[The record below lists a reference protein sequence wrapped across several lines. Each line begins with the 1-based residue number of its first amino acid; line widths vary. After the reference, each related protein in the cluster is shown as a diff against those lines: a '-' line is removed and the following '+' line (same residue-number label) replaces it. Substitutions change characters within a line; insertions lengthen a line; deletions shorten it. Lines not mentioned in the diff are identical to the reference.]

1 MNKEI
6 GTILAIETFLKE
18 NVLVIDEIEYYKDT
32 AIAKLYSIKLD
43 KLHKTVK
50 ANPDR
55 FPSDFFKTLPNGDRV
70 FSYAGVLMLGGLLK
84 SKRVIHFQIKL
95 IEHFVERLHETTG
108 MSVFDLLAKIN
119 R

>member
-6 GTILAIETFLKE
+6 GTILAIETFLQE
-18 NVLVIDEIEYYKDT
+18 NVLMVDGIEYYKDK
-32 AIAKLYSIKLD
+32 AVAELYGIEINM
-43 KLHKTVK
+43 LHKKVK
-50 ANPDR
+50 ANPNR

-84 SKRVIHFQIKL
+84 SKRTIRFQIKL
-95 IEHFVERLHETTG
+95 VEHFVERLHETTG

-119 R
+119 Q